1 MSNIVNFTF
10 ENQSVT
16 TAVNTNGEIFFHATE
31 LATVLGFGNARQAIT
46 SHVDKEDVHKL
57 DTLTKGG
64 KQKTNFVNESG
75 MYALIFGSTKDEAK
89 RFKRWVTSEVLPTIR
104 KTGTY
109 TQPTEIRHTL
119 SIQQRHA
126 IQKAIKQKCRKNS
139 THYQTVYHALYD
151 HFKVESYK
159 ELLASDFDEAMAFI
173 TDFNLADDVSEYN
186 SLWKLIGLLE
196 YERIDKE
203 IRELK
208 RTIDTAYQQ
217 IERISRTKGLIYDA
231 ISEQKTNCPYNTN
244 RLNEAKAFI
253 EKQMVLKKQLGLI
266 A

>member
-1 MSNIVNFTF
+1 MNNSLSVANIAISTHNNLFSLNDLHKASGNEKKHQPALFLANKQTKDLISEIES
-10 ENQSVT
+10 ENT
-16 TAVNTNGEIFFHATE
+16 IAYHTIN
-31 LATVLGFGNARQAIT
+31 
-46 SHVDKEDVHKL
+46 
-57 DTLTKGG
+57 GG
-64 KQKTNFVNESG
+64 KN
-75 MYALIFGSTKDEAK
+75 
-89 RFKRWVTSEVLPTIR
+89 R
-104 KTGTY
+104 GTY
-109 TQPTEIRHTL
+109 VCRELVYAYAMWISPKFSLMVIRAFDAMNTGAIPALQRHTI
-119 SIQQRHA
+119 SIEQRHT
-126 IQKAIKQKCRKNS
+126 IQKAIKAKCQHNS

>member
-1 MSNIVNFTF
+1 MNLIISNQTISTHNSLFSLNDLHKSSGGEKRHQPSNFIANQQTKDLISEIES
-10 ENQSVT
+10 ENTIAYHTINGGKNRGTYVCRELVYAYAMWISPKFSLMVIRAFDALNTGAIPCLQKT
-16 TAVNTNGEIFFHATE
+16 TVDDRTP
-31 LATVLGFGNARQAIT
+31 LRQAVSLLVGKKGLAYDTAYNIIHQYMGV
-46 SHVDKEDVHKL
+46 SHIDEIPL
-57 DTLTKGG
+57 D
-64 KQKTNFVNESG
+64 
-75 MYALIFGSTKDEAK
+75 D
-89 RFKRWVTSEVLPTIR
+89 LP
-104 KTGTY
+104 
-109 TQPTEIRHTL
+109 
-119 SIQQRHA
+119 
-126 IQKAIKQKCRKNS
+126 KAI
-139 THYQTVYHALYD
+139 
-151 HFKVESYK
+151 SYVH
-159 ELLASDFDEAMAFI
+159 
-173 TDFNLADDVSEYN
+173 NLVCDNHNEHNA
-186 SLWKLIGLLE
+186 LWKLIGLLE